1 MQNEKNTYILVTK
14 WKLFKQRE
22 KPLQDNQTE
31 EIHSSEV
38 IAIYKTVVLTNP
50 IAVFIP

>member
-31 EIHSSEV
+31 DIHS
-38 IAIYKTVVLTNP
+38 YKTVVLTNP